1 MVLKDSLGDGLQ
13 WGSREAREWS
23 GAQAG
28 AQGHLV
34 TMEEKGTCGHKGR
47 MKKDSVHL
55 GPGSHIVGEGERESE
70 RHTRI
75 NPERLR
81 TWAQPY
87 QTGVKRRPQG
97 RAGVPGRKEEGQEGE
112 RAGRTSR
119 EALDC

>member
-1 MVLKDSLGDGLQ
+1 MVLKDSLGDRLQ

-34 TMEEKGTCGHKGR
+34 TMEEKGTCEHKGR
-47 MKKDSVHL
+47 MKKDWVHL
-55 GPGSHIVGEGERESE
+55 GPRSHIVGEGERESE
-70 RHTRI
+70 RHRSI

-97 RAGVPGRKEEGQEGE
+97 RTGVPVCGVWAQGE
-112 RAGRTSR
+112 RAGRTIR